1 MAIIGKVG
9 DIEVARIFDTSLLG
23 FTAQAWFPN
32 FDREVLRPHEH
43 WLCPV
48 HYDAESGRFPMPVSS
63 FVLRIAG
70 KNVLINTCIG
80 NHKSRPQYPEMH
92 MLDTHYLDRLAKE
105 GLRPE
110 DIDYVLCTHLH
121 VDHVGWNT
129 RLVDGRWVP
138 TFTNARYVVSR
149 KEFEAAQQELS
160 NPKIMPVAKATFE
173 DSVLP
178 IVEPARSCWS
188 MTFMSCWT
196 ASA

>member
-1 MAIIGKVG
+1 
-9 DIEVARIFDTSLLG
+9 
-23 FTAQAWFPN
+23 
-32 FDREVLRPHEH
+32 
-43 WLCPV
+43 
-48 HYDAESGRFPMPVSS
+48 
-63 FVLRIAG
+63 
-70 KNVLINTCIG
+70 
-80 NHKSRPQYPEMH
+80 

-196 ASA
+196 DTLSGPLAKPRQHRASLQRQAGRLCRRPRSLTHSGSHVEVEHSHRLEPAHGRREPAQAL